1 MEPDSRDQELGEA
14 LEQQRVTSE
23 ILRAIANSST
33 DPGPI
38 FETIVTSATRLCEAN
53 FAFVMLNEGGRLV
66 LAARTDCTP
75 EFAAF
80 LQGGK
85 PPNRAT
91 TTGRAALE
99 RRPVQVLD
107 FLAEPG
113 TLVTEAHRAENV
125 RTVLA
130 VPMCGGDRLL
140 GVMSVWRREVR
151 AFSERQIQLLET
163 FANQAVIALENVRL
177 FQETQGRNRELAEAL
192 EQQTATSEVL
202 KLISRSTFDLE
213 PVLRS
218 LVEYATKLCAAE
230 QGFIFRRD
238 EDGYRMAVAYHVPA
252 DFREWRQVD
261 AIQPG
266 DGTMVGRV
274 ALEGRTIQIVDTQN
288 DADWLAAHRDA
299 PGIDGVRTLLGVP
312 MLRENVP
319 IGVIALWRTA
329 VQPFTDKQIELITTF
344 ADQAVIAI
352 ENVRLF
358 RELETRNKDIAEALE
373 KQTATAEILRAISAS
388 PTDPQP
394 VFEAIV
400 RNAVALCGSLFANVF
415 RYDGELLHYA
425 ASHNTGPGYVELL
438 REKYPMRPDMSQVSG
453 RVLLSK
459 LVVRLE
465 DARSDPNYDQ
475 RFPTA
480 MGWRRMLGVPMLR
493 DGKPLGAIV
502 VGWADAGPI
511 PKAQE
516 ELLCTFADQAVIAI
530 ENVRLFRELE
540 ARNEE
545 VTEALQQQTA
555 TSEVLRVIS
564 SSPTDV
570 QPVFEMIAKNAV
582 TLCDGQFSGVFTFD
596 GELVRLLAFQN
607 LTTQG
612 AEVYRQAFPRPA
624 ARDSAI
630 GRAIV
635 DRAIVQ
641 IPDVLEDPEYE
652 LRDLARAGTMRC
664 IIAVPMLRDGNP
676 IGGIVVWR
684 SRPELFTQHQ
694 VQLVATFADQ
704 AVIAIENVRLF
715 GEIQEKSRQLEL
727 ANTYK
732 SRFLAAAS
740 HDLRQPLHALNLFV
754 AQLHGE
760 PDPAERRRLVGRID
774 AAISSM
780 NELFNALLDMS
791 KLDAGVLEVNV
802 TDFPVERLLK
812 QMETTFAEAARE
824 KGLQLKVSSSRAWV
838 HSDFI
843 LLERILLNL
852 VSNAVRY
859 TANGGIVIGCHRHGD
874 RLRLDVEDSGTGIPE
889 DQQRNIFREFYQLPG
904 PEEGRRGGLGLG
916 LAIVDRLC
924 RLLDHPVEVAS
935 TPGKGSRFSVSVP
948 LVVEQPGLTEPAT
961 STAPIADP
969 LAGKL
974 IVVIDDDALVLD
986 AMRGML
992 RRWGCSVVTEQS
1004 ETAALER
1011 LTGLQR
1017 KPDLIIS
1024 DYRLAKGR
1032 TGIEAIERLRGALG
1046 ETIPAFLMSGDT
1058 APGRL
1063 RDASAGGYH
1072 LLHKP
1077 VPPMT
1082 LRAMLNRLL
1091 KPRSDG
1097 APLHAAIREANRRPS
1112 RGGARDRAR
1121 QPR

>member
-1 MEPDSRDQELGEA
+1 MDARSRNRELAEA
-14 LEQQRVTSE
+14 LEQQRVTGE

-33 DPGPI
+33 DSRPI
-38 FETIVTSATRLCEAN
+38 FETIVANAARLCDAN

-66 LAARTDCTP
+66 LAARTDCSP

-107 FLAEPG
+107 FLTEPG
-113 TLVTEAHRAENV
+113 TVVTEAHRSEQV

-130 VPMCGGDRLL
+130 VPMCREEELL
-140 GVMSVWRREVR
+140 GIISVWRREVR
-151 AFSERQIQLLET
+151 AFSDRQIALLET
-163 FANQAVIALENVRL
+163 FASQAVIAVENARL
-177 FQETQGRNRELAEAL
+177 LAELQARNRELTDAL

-202 KLISRSTFDLE
+202 KVISRSTFELE

-238 EDGYRMAVAYHVPA
+238 NDGYRLAVAYRAPEQ
-252 DFREWRQVD
+252 FKEWRQAG

-266 DGTMVGRV
+266 DGTITGRV
-274 ALEGRTIQIVDTQN
+274 ALEGRAVQIIDTQE
-288 DADWLAAHRDA
+288 DREWRAVHRDA
-299 PGIDGVRTLLGVP
+299 PGTDVVRTLLGVP
-312 MLRENVP
+312 MLRENQS
-319 IGVIALWRTA
+319 IGVICLWRTV
-329 VQPFTDKQIELITTF
+329 VQPFTDKEIELITTF

-373 KQTATAEILRAISAS
+373 QQTATAEILRAISAS
-388 PTDPQP
+388 PSDPQP
-394 VFEAIV
+394 VFQAIV

-415 RYDGELLHYA
+415 RYDGELLHYV

-438 REKYPMRPDMSQVSG
+438 QAKYPMRPDRSQVSG
-453 RVLLSK
+453 RVLLEK
-459 LVVRLE
+459 AVVRLE
-465 DARSDPNYDQ
+465 DARSDPDYDQ
-475 RFPTA
+475 KFPTA

-493 DGKPLGAIV
+493 DGKALGAIV
-502 VGWADAGPI
+502 VGWADAGPVR
-511 PKAQE
+511 KTQE
-516 ELLCTFADQAVIAI
+516 ELLTTFADHAVIAI

-555 TSEVLRVIS
+555 TSEVLRIIS

-624 ARDSAI
+624 GPDSAI
-630 GRAIV
+630 GRAIAN
-635 DRAIVQ
+635 REIVQ
-641 IPDVLEDPEYE
+641 IPDVMEDPEYE

-684 SRPELFTQHQ
+684 SRLELFTENQI
-694 VQLVATFADQ
+694 QLVATFADQ

-727 ANTYK
+727 ANTFK

-754 AQLHGE
+754 AQLHAE
-760 PDPAERRRLVGRID
+760 PDPAERRRLVARID
-774 AAISSM
+774 AATGAM

-791 KLDAGVLEVNV
+791 TLDAGMLELNV
-802 TDFPVERLLK
+802 TDFPVQRLLK
-812 QMETTFAEAARE
+812 QMQTTFADAARE
-824 KGLQLKVSSSRAWV
+824 KGLRLSVSSSRAWV
-838 HSDFI
+838 RSDFI

-852 VSNAVRY
+852 VSNGVRY
-859 TANGGIVIGCHRHGD
+859 TERGEVAIGCHRRGE
-874 RLRLDVEDSGTGIPE
+874 RLQIDVQDSGPGIPQ
-889 DQQRNIFREFYQLPG
+889 DQQRNIFREFYQLAGPG
-904 PEEGRRGGLGLG
+904 TGRRGGLGLG
-916 LAIVDRLC
+916 LAIVERLC
-924 RLLDHPVEVAS
+924 HLLDHAVEVVS

-948 LVVEQPGLTEPAT
+948 LAAERPGLADAPVSPAR
-961 STAPIADP
+961 AADP
-969 LAGKL
+969 VTGRL

-986 AMRGML
+986 GMRGIL
-992 RRWGCSVVTEQS
+992 QSWGCSVVSAAS
-1004 ETAALER
+1004 EAAVLAELR
-1011 LTGLQR
+1011 ETGR
-1017 KPDLIIS
+1017 RPDAIVS
-1024 DYRLAKGR
+1024 DYRLADGK
-1032 TGIEAIERLRGALG
+1032 TGIDAIERLRGTLG
-1046 ETIPAFLMSGDT
+1046 TAVPAFLISGDT
-1058 APGRL
+1058 SPERL
-1063 RDASAGGYH
+1063 HDARVSGYQ

-1077 VPPMT
+1077 VPPMA
-1082 LRAMLNRLL
+1082 LRAMLNQLL
-1091 KPRSDG
+1091 KSSPG
-1097 APLHAAIREANRRPS
+1097 AGEMPQKTRR
-1112 RGGARDRAR
+1112 
-1121 QPR
+1121 

>member
-1 MEPDSRDQELGEA
+1 MEAHSRDQELAEA
-14 LEQQRVTSE
+14 LEQQRVTAE

-38 FETIVTSATRLCEAN
+38 FDTIVGNAAQLCEAN

-113 TLVTEAHRAENV
+113 TLVTEAHRTERV

-130 VPMCGGDRLL
+130 VPMCRGDRLL

-151 AFSERQIQLLET
+151 AFSERQIELLET

-177 FQETQGRNRELAEAL
+177 FQEAQGRNRELAEAL
-192 EQQTATSEVL
+192 EHQTATSEVL
-202 KLISRSTFDLE
+202 KLISRSTFELE
-213 PVLRS
+213 PVLHS

-238 EDGYRMAVAYHVPA
+238 DDGYRMAVAHRVPA
-252 DFREWRQVD
+252 EFTGWRQLG

-266 DGTMVGRV
+266 DGTIVGRA
-274 ALEGRTIQIVDTQN
+274 ALEGRAIQIVDAQN
-288 DADWLAAHRDA
+288 DAEWLVAHRNA
-299 PGIDGVRTLLGVP
+299 PGTGVVRTLLGVP

-358 RELETRNKDIAEALE
+358 RELE
-373 KQTATAEILRAISAS
+373 
-388 PTDPQP
+388 
-394 VFEAIV
+394 
-400 RNAVALCGSLFANVF
+400 
-415 RYDGELLHYA
+415 
-425 ASHNTGPGYVELL
+425 
-438 REKYPMRPDMSQVSG
+438 
-453 RVLLSK
+453 
-459 LVVRLE
+459 
-465 DARSDPNYDQ
+465 
-475 RFPTA
+475 
-480 MGWRRMLGVPMLR
+480 
-493 DGKPLGAIV
+493 
-502 VGWADAGPI
+502 
-511 PKAQE
+511 
-516 ELLCTFADQAVIAI
+516 
-530 ENVRLFRELE
+530 

-570 QPVFEMIAKNAV
+570 QPVFEMIAQNAV
-582 TLCDGQFSGVFTFD
+582 TLCDGQFSGVFTYD

-624 ARDSAI
+624 GRDSAI
-630 GRAIV
+630 GRAIAS
-635 DRAIVQ
+635 REIVQ
-641 IPDVLEDPEYE
+641 IHDVLEDPQYA

-664 IIAVPMLRDGNP
+664 IIAVPMLRDGKP

-684 SRPELFTQHQ
+684 SRPELFTQNQ
-694 VQLVATFADQ
+694 IQLVATFADQ

-760 PDPAERRRLVGRID
+760 ADPAERRRLVGRID

-802 TDFPVERLLK
+802 TDFPVERLLT

-824 KGLQLKVSSSRAWV
+824 KGLRLKVSSSRAWV
-838 HSDFI
+838 RSDFI
-843 LLERILLNL
+843 LLERTLLNL

-859 TANGGIVIGCHRHGD
+859 TASGGIVIACHRHGD

-889 DQQRNIFREFYQLPG
+889 DQQRNIFREFYQLAR

-924 RLLDHPVEVAS
+924 RLLDHPVEVVS

-948 LVVEQPGLTEPAT
+948 LSAERARLDDAPVSPARV
-961 STAPIADP
+961 ADP
-969 LAGKL
+969 VTGRL

-986 AMRGML
+986 SMRGIL
-992 RRWGCSVVTEQS
+992 QSWGCSVVGAAS
-1004 ETAALER
+1004 DAAALAELR
-1011 LTGLQR
+1011 ETGR
-1017 KPDLIIS
+1017 RPDAIVS
-1024 DYRLAKGR
+1024 DYRLAGR
-1032 TGIEAIERLRGALG
+1032 NTGIEAIERLRGALG
-1046 ETIPAFLMSGDT
+1046 TAIPAFLISGDT
-1058 APGRL
+1058 SPERL
-1063 RDASAGGYH
+1063 SDARVSGYH

-1077 VPPMT
+1077 VPPMA

-1091 KPRSDG
+1091 KTPASASDK
-1097 APLHAAIREANRRPS
+1097 
-1112 RGGARDRAR
+1112 AR
-1121 QPR
+1121 QART

>member
-1 MEPDSRDQELGEA
+1 MEAQSRDQELADA
-14 LEQQRVTSE
+14 LEQQRVTGE

-33 DPGPI
+33 DPAPI
-38 FETIVTSATRLCEAN
+38 FDTIVASATRLCQAH
-53 FAFVMLNEGGRLV
+53 FAFVMLNEGGRLN

-113 TLVTEAHRAENV
+113 TLVTEAHRAESV

-130 VPMCGGDRLL
+130 VPMCRGDRLL

-151 AFSERQIQLLET
+151 AFSQRQIQLLET
-163 FANQAVIALENVRL
+163 FADQAVIAIENVRL
-177 FQETQGRNRELAEAL
+177 FREAQARNRELAESL

-202 KLISRSTFDLE
+202 KLISRSTFKLE
-213 PVLRS
+213 PVLNS
-218 LVEYATKLCAAE
+218 LVEYATKLCAAD
-230 QGFIFRRD
+230 QGFIFRRV
-238 EDGYRMAVAYHVPA
+238 EDGYPLAVAYRAPA
-252 DFREWRQVD
+252 SFREWRQAD
-261 AIQPG
+261 PIRPG
-266 DGTMVGRV
+266 DGTVVGRV
-274 ALEGRTIQIVDTQN
+274 AQEGRIVQIVDTRE
-288 DADWLAAHRDA
+288 DREWLAAHRNA
-299 PGIDGVRTLLGVP
+299 PGIDAVRTLLGVP
-312 MLRENVP
+312 MLREGVP

-358 RELETRNKDIAEALE
+358 RELE
-373 KQTATAEILRAISAS
+373 
-388 PTDPQP
+388 
-394 VFEAIV
+394 
-400 RNAVALCGSLFANVF
+400 
-415 RYDGELLHYA
+415 
-425 ASHNTGPGYVELL
+425 
-438 REKYPMRPDMSQVSG
+438 
-453 RVLLSK
+453 
-459 LVVRLE
+459 
-465 DARSDPNYDQ
+465 
-475 RFPTA
+475 
-480 MGWRRMLGVPMLR
+480 
-493 DGKPLGAIV
+493 
-502 VGWADAGPI
+502 
-511 PKAQE
+511 
-516 ELLCTFADQAVIAI
+516 
-530 ENVRLFRELE
+530 
-540 ARNEE
+540 ARNDE

-596 GELVRLLAFQN
+596 GVLIRLLAFQN

-635 DRAIVQ
+635 SREIVQ
-641 IPDVLEDPEYE
+641 IADVLEDPEYQ

-812 QMETTFAEAARE
+812 QMETTFAEAAHE

-838 HSDFI
+838 RSDFI

-859 TANGGIVIGCHRHGD
+859 TASGGIVIGCRRHGD
-874 RLRLDVEDSGTGIPE
+874 GLRLDVEDSGAGIPE
-889 DQQRNIFREFYQLPG
+889 DQHRNIFREFYQLVG
-904 PEEGRRGGLGLG
+904 PDEGRRGGLGLG

-924 RLLDHPVEVAS
+924 RLLGHPVEVAS

-948 LVVEQPGLTEPAT
+948 LVAEQLGLADAPAAR
-961 STAPIADP
+961 APIADP

-974 IVVIDDDALVLD
+974 VVVIDDDALVLD

-992 RRWGCSVVTEQS
+992 RKWGCGVVTEQS
-1004 ETAALER
+1004 EQAALKR
-1011 LTGLQR
+1011 LAELGR

-1024 DYRLAKGR
+1024 DYRLAKGK
-1032 TGIEAIERLRGALG
+1032 TGIEAIEHLRSALG
-1046 ETIPAFLMSGDT
+1046 EAIPAFLMSGDT
-1058 APGRL
+1058 APERL

-1091 KPRSDG
+1091 KTPSDG
-1097 APLHAAIREANRRPS
+1097 APLHAPIHGATRRPS